1 MKKKIVIIDDEKM
14 ARMLLAGMLNEID
27 EEIEICELCED
38 LPSGVKA
45 IRKCKPDIVFL
56 DIEMPGHSGLELLDF
71 FDEKEVSFSIIF
83 TTAYHQYALQAFK
96 LSAIDYLLKPFSA
109 EELSESLERYKRKT
123 PPTAEQL
130 GHLKQQ
136 LSGEQTNKIAIS
148 TTQSVRF
155 IPITQI
161 IMLKADGAYTDIY
174 LTDDSKLKSSK
185 SLKHFEE
192 TLASFKDFYRCHKSY
207 IINMQYLEEYVRSD
221 GGYLRMTQNHT
232 ASVSNDK
239 IDELMQK
246 VKQ

>member
-1 MKKKIVIIDDEKM
+1 MKYKAIIIDDEKM
-14 ARMLLAGMLNEID
+14 ARMLLAGMLSEINP
-27 EEIEICELCED
+27 EIEICELCED
-38 LPSGVKA
+38 LPTGVKA
-45 IRKCKPDIVFL
+45 IRKHKPDIVFS

-71 FDEKEVSFSIIF
+71 FDEKEVNFSIIF

-109 EELSESLERYKRKT
+109 EELSESLERFSRKS
-123 PPTAEQL
+123 PPTTEQI

-136 LSGEQTNKIAIS
+136 LNGEQPNKIAIS

-155 IPITQI
+155 IPINQI

-174 LTDDSKLKSSK
+174 LTDETKLKSSK

-192 TLASFKDFYRCHKSY
+192 TLASFKEFYRCHKSFV
-207 IINMQYLEEYVRSD
+207 INLQHLEEYVRAD
-221 GGYLRMTQNHT
+221 GGHLRMAHNQV

-239 IDELMQK
+239 VEELMQK
-246 VKQ
+246 MKQ

>member
-1 MKKKIVIIDDEKM
+1 MKHKAIIIDDEKM
-14 ARMLLAGMLNEID
+14 ARTLLAGMLSEID
-27 EEIEICELCED
+27 PEIEICELCED
-38 LPSGVKA
+38 LPTGVKA
-45 IRKCKPDIVFL
+45 IRKHKPDVVFL

-71 FDEKEVSFSIIF
+71 FDEKEVTFSIIF

-109 EELSESLERYKRKT
+109 EELSESLERYKRRM

-130 GHLKQQ
+130 THLKQQ

-174 LTDDSKLKSSK
+174 LTNDIKLKSSK

-192 TLASFKDFYRCHKSY
+192 ILVLFKDFYRCHKSF
-207 IINMQYLEEYVRSD
+207 IINLQHLEEYVRSD
-221 GGYLRMTQNHT
+221 GGYLRMSQNNT
-232 ASVSNDK
+232 ASLSNDK
-239 IDELMQK
+239 LDELMQK